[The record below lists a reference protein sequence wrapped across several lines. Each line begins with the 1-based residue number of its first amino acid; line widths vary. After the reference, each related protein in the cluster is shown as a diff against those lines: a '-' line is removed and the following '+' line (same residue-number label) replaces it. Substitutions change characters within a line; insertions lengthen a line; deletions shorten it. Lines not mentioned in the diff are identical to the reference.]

1 MKKEKGLFIV
11 NTGDGKGKT
20 SSALGVALRTIGYG
34 GRVYLLYFMKEIKMS
49 EVTALQKFGDQID
62 IEQAGAGFFKIRGDH
77 SSEEQHR
84 KMAAIGLK
92 KAQTAITSGKYELV
106 ILDESLNA
114 VDVGLITNKQLL
126 DVVSKR
132 KKSHIIVTGRN
143 ARKALI
149 AKADM
154 VSEMKKI
161 KHPFDKRIYAKK
173 GIDF

>member
-1 MKKEKGLFIV
+1 MKKEKGLLIV

-49 EVTALQKFGDQID
+49 EVRALQKFGEQID

-77 SSEEQHR
+77 SSEEEHR
-84 KMAAIGLK
+84 KMASLGLK
-92 KAQTAITSGKYELV
+92 KAEAAIKSDKYDLV

-114 VDVGLITNKQLL
+114 VDVGLISNKQLIDL
-126 DVVSKR
+126 VSKR
-132 KKSHIIVTGRN
+132 KKSHVIVTGRN
-143 ARKALI
+143 ARTSLI
-149 AKADM
+149 AKADL
-154 VSEMKKI
+154 VSEMKKV
-161 KHPFDKRIYAKK
+161 KHPFDKGIYAKK